1 MLKAVLSIA
10 TPYISSLNSPMR
22 PVFKWLNKQI
32 VLAIHNQQIVEHGG
46 CPGVLNPGL
55 LESSLAS
62 PLNIYNY
69 EENPSVFDL
78 AAAYGFS
85 LVKNH
90 CFFDGNKR
98 VAFMSMFVFLKIN
111 GFLLEAPEEEATLF
125 MLNLTE
131 SKESQKSLTEWLE
144 QFSIKSV

>member
-1 MLKAVLSIA
+1 MQ
-10 TPYISSLNSPMR
+10 

-46 CPGVLNPGL
+46 SPGLLNPGI

-90 CFFDGNKR
+90 AFFDGNKR

-111 GFLLEAPEEEATLF
+111 GLLLEAPEEEATLF
-125 MLNLTE
+125 MLNLAE
-131 SKESQKSLTEWLE
+131 SKESQESLTQWLE
-144 QFSIKSV
+144 KFIINV

>member
-1 MLKAVLSIA
+1 MQ
-10 TPYISSLNSPMR
+10 

-46 CPGVLNPGL
+46 SPGLLNPGI

-78 AAAYGFS
+78 AAAYGVS

-90 CFFDGNKR
+90 AFFDGNKR

-111 GFLLEAPEEEATLF
+111 GLLLEAPEEEATLF
-125 MLNLTE
+125 MLNLAE
-131 SKESQKSLTEWLE
+131 SKESQESLTQWLE
-144 QFSIKSV
+144 KFSINV

>member
-1 MLKAVLSIA
+1 MQ
-10 TPYISSLNSPMR
+10 

-32 VLAIHNQQIVEHGG
+32 VLAIHSQQIVEHSGS
-46 CPGVLNPGL
+46 PGLLNLGL

-62 PLNIYNY
+62 PLDIYNY

-90 CFFDGNKR
+90 AFFDGNKR

-125 MLNLTE
+125 MLNLAE
-131 SKESQKSLTEWLE
+131 SKESQESLTQWLE
-144 QFSIKSV
+144 KFSIGV

>member
-1 MLKAVLSIA
+1 MQ
-10 TPYISSLNSPMR
+10 

-46 CPGVLNPGL
+46 SPGLLNPGI

-90 CFFDGNKR
+90 AFFDGNKR

-111 GFLLEAPEEEATLF
+111 GLLLEALEEEATLF
-125 MLNLTE
+125 MLNLAE
-131 SKESQKSLTEWLE
+131 SKESQESLTQWLE
-144 QFSIKSV
+144 KFSINV

>member
-1 MLKAVLSIA
+1 MQ
-10 TPYISSLNSPMR
+10 

-46 CPGVLNPGL
+46 SPGLLNPGI

-90 CFFDGNKR
+90 AFFDGNKR

-111 GFLLEAPEEEATLF
+111 GLLLEAPEEEATLS
-125 MLNLTE
+125 MLNLAE
-131 SKESQKSLTEWLE
+131 SKESQESLTQWLE
-144 QFSIKSV
+144 KFSINV

>member
-1 MLKAVLSIA
+1 MQQ
-10 TPYISSLNSPMR
+10 
-22 PVFKWLNKQI
+22 VFKWLNKQI

-46 CPGVLNPGL
+46 SPGLLNPGI
-55 LESSLAS
+55 LESSLVS

-90 CFFDGNKR
+90 AFFDGNKR

-111 GFLLEAPEEEATLF
+111 GLLLEAPEEEATLF
-125 MLNLTE
+125 MLNLAE
-131 SKESQKSLTEWLE
+131 SKESQESLTQWLE
-144 QFSIKSV
+144 KFSINV

>member
-1 MLKAVLSIA
+1 MQ
-10 TPYISSLNSPMR
+10 

-46 CPGVLNPGL
+46 SPGLLNPGL

-69 EENPSVFDL
+69 EENSSVFDL

-90 CFFDGNKR
+90 AFFDGNKR

-125 MLNLTE
+125 MLNLAE
-131 SKESQKSLTEWLE
+131 SKESQQSLTQWLE
-144 QFSIKSV
+144 KFSIGTSI

>member
-1 MLKAVLSIA
+1 MQ
-10 TPYISSLNSPMR
+10 

-46 CPGVLNPGL
+46 SPGLLNPGI
-55 LESSLAS
+55 LESLLAS

-90 CFFDGNKR
+90 AFFDGNKR

-111 GFLLEAPEEEATLF
+111 GLLLEAPEEEATLF
-125 MLNLTE
+125 MLNLAE
-131 SKESQKSLTEWLE
+131 SKESQESLTQWLE
-144 QFSIKSV
+144 KFSINV